1 MTTATIAPTEPRH
14 AGSTYAGPTY
24 ADPVRGLALADCY
37 FYHSTAIP
45 GHGRVA
51 GEWDLAPGIDAYLGR
66 VPLAGRSV
74 LDVGAATGFLTF
86 HMEKAGARVTSYDL
100 SEAEGWDI
108 VPLSAID
115 AAEHARGRRAHIKAI
130 NNGYWLCHE
139 AHRSAARMAHGTV
152 YRIDPALGPVDVSV
166 FGSILLHLRDPFLAL
181 HNAAQV
187 TSETMVVADLLP
199 LSGLHSM
206 ALSRMANLVSG
217 RAMRF
222 KPRWARP
229 GPWETWWDLP
239 PRLVV
244 EVLGVLGFE
253 RASVTTHSQLLG
265 GKPMPMYTVVA
276 QRTRPT
282 VPLDL

>member
-1 MTTATIAPTEPRH
+1 MF
-14 AGSTYAGPTY
+14 
-24 ADPVRGLALADCY
+24 ADPVRGLSRRDCY
-37 FYHSTAIP
+37 FYHTTAIP
-45 GHGRVA
+45 GQGTIP
-51 GEWDLAPGIDAYLGR
+51 GEWDLAPGIDDYLGR

-86 HMEKAGARVTSYDL
+86 HMEKAGARVISYDL
-100 SEAEGWDI
+100 SEAQGWDI

-115 AAEHARGRRAHIKAI
+115 AAEHARGRKAHIRAI

-139 AHRSAARMAHGTV
+139 ANNSAARMAHGTV
-152 YRIDPALGPVDVSV
+152 YRIDPAIGPVDVSV

-181 HNAAQV
+181 HNAAQI
-187 TSETMVVADLLP
+187 TGETMVVADLLP
-199 LSGLHSM
+199 FAGLHSLL
-206 ALSRMANLVSG
+206 LSRLATPFIG

-222 KPRWARP
+222 KPRFARP

-244 EVLGVLGFE
+244 EFLGVLGFE
-253 RASVTTHSQLLG
+253 TAVVTTHTQLLL

-276 QRTRPT
+276 KRTRPT
-282 VPLDL
+282 VPLDLS